1 MNSSGSLVNR
11 HSHITIILLSVI
23 VGAMLAALVIYYPK
37 VHTAAEAQTQVTGA
51 GTGIIKELDRAFTS
65 VADRTTPAVVSISV
79 ETVGGTP
86 EVTGDDDEQGQGSDP
101 GDLFNNPF
109 FGPFFKDFRD
119 KSGKGA
125 QPKVQPRGHS
135 LGSGWIYR
143 DDGYIVTNSH
153 VIRNADKITVR
164 LHDVDGDETEYPAKL
179 VGSDPKTELAVIKV
193 DAKRKLPPLKLGSSK
208 DTKVGQW
215 VMAVGAPFE
224 LEQTVTVGVISAKGR
239 FLPGQSKYIRIGD
252 IIQTDASINPG
263 NSGGPLVNMDGD
275 VIGINVAIVSSGLT
289 PGNVGIGFAIPSD
302 TARYVVDELIQNKKV
317 ARGWLGITIGDLD
330 DNMKDFY
337 GTPSGGALVEGVN
350 KDGPAVNSDLKVDD
364 VIVAVDGE
372 KTKDTWD
379 LQKAVSVRRPGTEV
393 TLGVIRDKKPVDVKI
408 KLGEMPA
415 KYAGL
420 EDDKKQPTAS
430 QSSPLGIK
438 VEDLTP
444 EIAQQLGL
452 ERKAGVVVRSVVT
465 DGPSA
470 DRIESGDIITRVNR
484 TVVNSVAEYN
494 KAIDEARAAKATY
507 VVVGYERQVDGDMVS
522 GRVSITPRW

>member
-1 MNSSGSLVNR
+1 MHTSGSLVNR

-23 VGAMLAALVIYYPK
+23 VGALLAALVIYYPK
-37 VHTAAEAQTQVTGA
+37 VHTPADAQTQVTGA
-51 GTGIIKELDRAFTS
+51 GTGIMKELDAAFTG

-79 ETVGGTP
+79 ETVGGAP
-86 EVTGDDDEQGQGSDP
+86 SMGGDEEGADP

-109 FGPFFKDFRD
+109 FEPFFKEFRGGGA
-119 KSGKGA
+119 GKGEK
-125 QPKVQPRGHS
+125 PKVQPRGHS
-135 LGSGWIYR
+135 LGSGWVYR
-143 DDGYIVTNSH
+143 EDGYIVTNSH

-164 LHDVDGDETEYPAKL
+164 LHDVEGDETEYPAKL

-193 DAKRKLPPLKLGSSK
+193 DVNRKLPTLKLGSSK

-215 VMAVGAPFE
+215 VMAVGAPFQ

-263 NSGGPLVNMDGD
+263 NSGGPLVNMNGD
-275 VIGINVAIVSSGLT
+275 VVGINVAIVSSGIT
-289 PGNVGIGFAIPSD
+289 PGNVGIGFAIPAD
-302 TARYVVDELIQNKKV
+302 TARYVVEELVQNKKV

-337 GTPSGGALVEGVN
+337 GAPEGGALVEGIN

-372 KTKDTWD
+372 KVKDTWD
-379 LQKAVSVRRPGTEV
+379 LQKAVSVRRPGVDV
-393 TLGVIRDKKPVDVKI
+393 TLSVVRDKKTVEVKV

-420 EDDKKQPTAS
+420 EEEKQEPAVA

-438 VEDLTP
+438 VEDLTA
-444 EIAQQLGL
+444 ETARQLGI
-452 ERKAGVVVRSVVT
+452 ERKTGVFVRSVNP
-465 DGPSA
+465 DGPA
-470 DRIESGDIITRVNR
+470 AQRLQSGDIITRVNR

-494 KAIDEARAAKATY
+494 KAIEEAKNAKATY
-507 VVVGYERQVDGDMVS
+507 VIVGYERQADGEIVS
-522 GRVSITPRW
+522 GRASVSPRW

>member
-1 MNSSGSLVNR
+1 MQPNASLVNR

-23 VGAMLAALVIYYPK
+23 VGALLAALVIYYPQ
-37 VHTAAEAQTQVTGA
+37 VHTVANAQTQAAGA
-51 GTGIIKELDRAFTS
+51 GGNIMKELDQAFTS
-65 VADRTTPAVVSISV
+65 VAARTTPAVVSISV
-79 ETVGGTP
+79 ETVGGAP
-86 EVTGDDDEQGQGSDP
+86 GISDDEGGPNPD
-101 GDLFNNPF
+101 DLFNDPF
-109 FGPFFKDFRD
+109 FGPFFKQFRGGGG
-119 KSGKGA
+119 GKGA

-143 DDGYIVTNSH
+143 EDGYIVTNSH
-153 VIRNADKITVR
+153 VVRNADKITVR
-164 LHDVDGDETEYPAKL
+164 LHDVEGDETEYPAKL
-179 VGSDPKTELAVIKV
+179 VGTDPKTELAVIKV
-193 DAKRKLPPLKLGSSK
+193 DVKRKLPTLKLGSSK
-208 DTKVGQW
+208 DAKVGQW

-252 IIQTDASINPG
+252 VIQTDASINPG

-275 VIGINVAIVSSGLT
+275 VVGINVAIVSSGLA

-302 TARYVVDELIQNKKV
+302 TARYVVDELIKNKKV

-337 GTPSGGALVEGVN
+337 GTPQGGALVEGIN

-372 KTKDTWD
+372 KVKDTWD
-379 LQKAVSVRRPGTEV
+379 LQKAISVRRPGTEV
-393 TLGVIRDKKPVDVKI
+393 TLSIVRDKKPVEVKI

-420 EDDKKQPTAS
+420 EEENKQPSAT

-444 EIAQQLGL
+444 ETAEQLGID
-452 ERKAGVVVRSVVT
+452 RTSGVVVRSVNP

-470 DRIESGDIITRVNR
+470 QRLMSGDVITRVNR
-484 TVVNSVAEYN
+484 TVVNSVADYN
-494 KAIDEARAAKATY
+494 KAIEEAKAAKAPY
-507 VVVGYERQVDGDMVS
+507 VIVGYERQVDGDTVS
-522 GRVSITPRW
+522 GRASITPRW